1 MMGRRVW
8 TSEEMEAQRGACSH
22 LHWTPVSRKPGY
34 NQLCAHHPGPQEKQ
48 DSLPQVSVYIPRP
61 APGGPTPPHPPD
73 LTEWWGNRREVPKN
87 ALRGHGWRRRAQAA
101 VPAKKG
107 SLDRVGFR

>member
-61 APGGPTPPHPPD
+61 APGGPTPPHPQTSQNGGGIEGKSLKMPQGAMVGETGPRQ
-73 LTEWWGNRREVPKN
+73 LCQQR
-87 ALRGHGWRRRAQAA
+87 
-101 VPAKKG
+101 KG
-107 SLDRVGFR
+107 VWIG